1 MSDLYSTGFP
11 NGQDPSPERSQD
23 RSQDQSRDG
32 NQNPRQPQGFSE
44 QARGVAQ
51 DLKAKAGE
59 VKDTVQQAA
68 KERAEAV
75 KTAASGM
82 ASEAREKVETAAMH
96 QKSLGADYVG
106 AIAGAINRAAG
117 EFDSE
122 LPQAAHYIRQASEQV
137 NGFADT
143 IRQRD
148 MRELAAEVQDFARKQ
163 PTLFFGGAVI
173 LGFAALR
180 FFKSASI
187 APEQPNAFTQRR
199 EEQGA

>member
-1 MSDLYSTGFP
+1 MSDFHSQGFP
-11 NGQDPSPERSQD
+11 NGPERQQD
-23 RSQDQSRDG
+23 FGAQK
-32 NQNPRQPQGFSE
+32 RQPDVGE

-51 DLKAKAGE
+51 DLKNKAGE
-59 VKDTVQQAA
+59 VADTVRQAA
-68 KERAEAV
+68 MDR
-75 KTAASGM
+75 
-82 ASEAREKVETAAMH
+82 ASEVKAAATDMAGQAREQVEAAAMH

-106 AIAGAINRAAG
+106 AIAGAMNRAAG
-117 EFDSE
+117 EFETE
-122 LPQAAHYIRQASEQV
+122 LPQAAHYIRQASDQV

-148 MRELAAEVQDFARKQ
+148 MRELAAEVQDFARQQ

-187 APEQPNAFTQRR
+187 TPDRSSAFEQRR

>member
-1 MSDLYSTGFP
+1 MSDVHTQEHP
-11 NGQDPSPERSQD
+11 GQTRQQD
-23 RSQDQSRDG
+23 RQQD
-32 NQNPRQPQGFSE
+32 FSG

-51 DLKAKAGE
+51 DVKDKAGE
-59 VKDTVQQAA
+59 MKDNVQQAA

-75 KTAASGM
+75 KDAAFAM
-82 ASEAREKVETAAMH
+82 AGDAREKAEKAAMY

-106 AIAGAINRAAG
+106 AIAGAMNRAAG
-117 EFDSE
+117 EFESE
-122 LPQAAHYIRQASEQV
+122 LPQAAHYIRQASDQV

-163 PTLFFGGAVI
+163 PALFFGGAVI

-180 FFKSASI
+180 FFKSASL
-187 APEQPNAFTQRR
+187 ASDQPNAFTQRR